1 LRVEIY
7 WKEGRDT
14 SNNFRLLKN
23 VRNVSIDNKHKW
35 IDFLLDNND
44 IRNKDYGDFKLDE
57 GMKDGDSFG
66 VQIKKDDNDFD
77 HIEIMD
83 DNLKFYTK
91 EQIVRKALLEEQ
103 RRLDIKYLVIGK
115 NGIYP
120 SNMGNELNADD
131 SLESYDGKRQI
142 QLCEDWIKKFCS
154 KTHPNIGIVKRRSS
168 YGFKHKVERY
178 YRKEKGFEFDNY
190 VSNGAFIQ
198 AAINLQYEVK
208 RTDLNSPN
216 VYLNIVIINKKM
228 DIKF

>member
-1 LRVEIY
+1 MRVEIY

-14 SNNFRLLKN
+14 RNNFRLLKN
-23 VRNVSIDNKHKW
+23 VRNVSIDNEHNW

-44 IRNKDYGDFKLDE
+44 IKNKDYGDFKLDE

-66 VQIKKDDNDFD
+66 VQVKKDDDDFD

-83 DNLKFYTK
+83 DNLKFYNK
-91 EQIVRKALLEEQ
+91 EQIVRKELLEEQ
-103 RRLDIKYLVIGK
+103 RRLDIEYPVIGM

-120 SNMGNELNADD
+120 NNMGNEPNEDD
-131 SLESYDGKRQI
+131 SLESFDGKRQI
-142 QLCEDWIKKFCS
+142 QLCEDWIKNFCS
-154 KTHPNIGIVKRRSS
+154 KTHPNVGIVKSSSS

-178 YRKEKGFEFDNY
+178 YRKEKGFEFENY

-198 AAINLQYEVK
+198 AAINLKYELK

-216 VYLNIVIINKKM
+216 VYLNIVIINKK
-228 DIKF
+228 